1 MVRALQT
8 RQGVDEDSL
17 RELRDA
23 ATLAAQDAGRLLLEG
38 FRGDARARVKGQ
50 GGDLVTEYDERCEA
64 FLRERLGPL
73 SPAATVVGEEAG
85 GQAGGL
91 AWYVDPIDGTT
102 NFAHGHPWF
111 CVSIGLCEDDDPLV
125 GVIHAPAM
133 GLTFSSARG
142 QGATRNGEP
151 MRVSETATVD
161 AALLATGFPHD
172 RATSL
177 DNNYRPFATL
187 DALGHGVRR
196 CAAAALELAMV
207 ADGAYDAFWDRGLEA
222 WDLAAALSL
231 ITEAGGRVTN
241 FEGGPLRLDGGE
253 VVASNGVLH
262 EPFLTAL
269 AHARA
274 LPVIRQ
280 VP

>member
-1 MVRALQT
+1 MS
-8 RQGVDEDSL
+8 GVDQATL

-23 ATLAAQDAGRLLLEG
+23 ATTVAVDAGRLLLEG

-50 GGDLVTEYDERCEA
+50 GGDLVTEYDERCEV

-73 SPAATVVGEEAG
+73 SPSATVVGEEAG
-85 GQAGGL
+85 GQGGGL

-111 CVSIGLCEDDDPLV
+111 CLSIGLCEGDDPLV
-125 GVIHAPAM
+125 GVVHAPAM
-133 GLTFSSARG
+133 GLTFTSAKG
-142 QGATRNGEP
+142 QGATRNGEA
-151 MRVSETATVD
+151 MKVSRTASVD
-161 AALLATGFPHD
+161 SALLATGFPHD
-172 RATSL
+172 RASSP
-177 DNNYRPFATL
+177 DNNYRAFVTL

-207 ADGAYDAFWDRGLEA
+207 ADGAYDGFWDRGLKA

-231 ITEAGGRVTN
+231 ITEAGGRVTDL
-241 FEGGPLRLDGGE
+241 EGGPLRLERGE
-253 VVASNGVLH
+253 VAASNGVVH
-262 EPFLTAL
+262 AAFLTAL

-274 LPVIRQ
+274 LPAILQ

>member
-1 MVRALQT
+1 MQCVP
-8 RQGVDEDSL
+8 GVDQATL
-17 RELRDA
+17 CELRDA
-23 ATLAAQDAGRLLLEG
+23 ATTVAHDAGRLLLEG
-38 FRGDARARVKGQ
+38 FRGDTRARVKGR
-50 GGDLVTEYDERCEA
+50 GGDLVTEHDERCEV

-73 SPAATVVGEEAG
+73 CASATVVGEEAG

-102 NFAHGHPWF
+102 NYAHGHPWF
-111 CVSIGLCEDDDPLV
+111 CVSIGLCDGDAPLV

-133 GLTFSSARG
+133 GLTFASAKG
-142 QGATRNGEP
+142 QGATRNGEA
-151 MRVSETATVD
+151 MRVSETASVD

-172 RATSL
+172 RATSP
-177 DNNYRPFATL
+177 DNNYRPFVTL

-207 ADGAYDAFWDRGLEA
+207 ADGAYDAFWDRGLKA

-231 ITEAGGRVTN
+231 ITEAGGRVTD
-241 FEGGPLRLDGGE
+241 FEGRPLRLDGDE

-262 EPFLTAL
+262 PPFLTAL

-274 LPVIRQ
+274 LPAILQ